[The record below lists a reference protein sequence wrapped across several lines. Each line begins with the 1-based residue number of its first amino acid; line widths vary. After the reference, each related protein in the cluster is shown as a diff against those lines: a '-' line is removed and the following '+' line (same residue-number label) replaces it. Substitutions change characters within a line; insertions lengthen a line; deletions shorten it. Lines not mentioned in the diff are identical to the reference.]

1 MTMSRR
7 DWGSGSI
14 KERSRGRWRVT
25 VELGRDPVTGER
37 RRRRFTVKG
46 TKRDAQ
52 QALREAESERDHGG
66 VDPNRITTGEW
77 LAHWLEQR
85 VRDGALGPR
94 TAETYRGIVRAHLA
108 PALGPVPLQEL
119 RAHHVRA
126 LKDDLSRSLAPPTV
140 LKVLNVLR
148 QALQAAVTAELLA
161 RNPASAVPNPSLAR
175 ARRERRALDE
185 TEIAELLRVA
195 EGTAYDMVV
204 RFALATGA
212 RQAELLGAPWDAID
226 LERGHFRVVRTLQ
239 VAGGEFLVVPPKTD
253 RSRRTIELSASTVAL
268 LRRHRADQN
277 AVRLRLGAAWEDH
290 GLVFPREHGRYWHRA
305 VFYKGFRKLLDG
317 SKIKAPRDVNF
328 HTLRHTAASQW
339 ILAGVELLT
348 VSRRLGHASSS
359 FTMDVYG
366 HMLPGQQNQAAGAL
380 DHLIG

>member
-1 MTMSRR
+1 MSRR

-77 LAHWLEQR
+77 LEHWLEQR
-85 VRDGALGPR
+85 VRDGALSPG
-94 TAETYRGIVRAHLA
+94 TIESYRGTVRAHLT
-108 PALGPVPLQEL
+108 PALGPVLLQEL
-119 RAHHVRA
+119 RADHVRA
-126 LKDDLSRSLAPPTV
+126 LKDDLSRGRGPATVRNILA
-140 LKVLNVLR
+140 LLR

-175 ARRERRALDE
+175 GRRERRALDE
-185 TEIAELLRVA
+185 TEIIELLRVA

-212 RQAELLGAPWDAID
+212 RRGELLGAAWDAID
-226 LERGHFRVVRTLQ
+226 LERGHFRVVQTMQYIR
-239 VAGGEFLVVPPKTD
+239 GEFHIVPPKTD
-253 RSRRTIELSASTVAL
+253 RSRRTIELSARTVAL

-277 AVRLRLGAAWEDH
+277 AVRLRLGVAWEDH
-290 GLVFPREHGRYWHRA
+290 GLVFPGERGRYWRPWT
-305 VFYKGFRKLLDG
+305 FYQGFRHLLDG
-317 SKIKAPRDVNF
+317 SKIKAPREVNF
-328 HTLRHTAASQW
+328 HSLRHTAASQW

-348 VSRRLGHASSS
+348 VSRRLGHAQAS